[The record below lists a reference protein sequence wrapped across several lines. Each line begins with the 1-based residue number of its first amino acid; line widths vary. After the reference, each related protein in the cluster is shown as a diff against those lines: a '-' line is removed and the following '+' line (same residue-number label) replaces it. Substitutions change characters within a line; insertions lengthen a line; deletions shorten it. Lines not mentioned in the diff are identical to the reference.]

1 MKVLVYFENE
11 KALRKSGIGRAMRHQ
26 MTSLSSANQEFTIDP
41 KDNFDMVH
49 INTLYNK
56 SYRLLKKCK

>member
-26 MTSLSSANQEFTIDP
+26 MTSLSSANQEFTINP
-41 KDNFDMVH
+41 KDN
-49 INTLYNK
+49 
-56 SYRLLKKCK
+56 LLPYTGQFIFFKKYGTAPI